1 MGGVEEGGKRKERNE
16 KRGKEGKRKGR
27 EYAMYNMAGK
37 EQWQLMAIKAWCTYH
52 RLAFTSDTLQRI
64 THTHREEC
72 VLDGHTPASCLIS
85 D

>member
-27 EYAMYNMAGK
+27 KYTMYNMAGK

-52 RLAFTSDTLQRI
+52 R
-64 THTHREEC
+64 
-72 VLDGHTPASCLIS
+72 
-85 D
+85 